1 MSRILVSPN
10 NIDQIIEVGR
20 SDSYDLLKKDPTFP
34 KLRKVSGR
42 RVAWLVEDLAAWAR
56 NLPIHETGL
65 NAGSAIKSSIR
76 TRGETRA
83 NSSSA
88 VKSNKRQQSETG
100 LKPSTA
106 VKSSMREGGEE

>member
-10 NIDQIIEVGR
+10 NIDEIIEVGR
-20 SDSYDLLKKDPTFP
+20 SESYELLKKDPTFP

-65 NAGSAIKSSIR
+65 NAGSAIKSSMR
-76 TRGETRA
+76 KRVETRP
-83 NSSSA
+83 NSSSTI
-88 VKSNKRQQSETG
+88 KSNKLQQGETG
-100 LKPSTA
+100 PNPSTA
-106 VKSSMREGGEE
+106 VKSSMRKGGEE